1 MGGSGYEPPCGTA
14 PRGASA
20 EDRQAGISH
29 YCLHAP
35 TWLRGSL
42 LADQRQTPD
51 SEQSLGLDPMPP
63 YWGISGLVPPKCQG
77 TEVITSAPAP
87 QLLIQC
93 HQAPMPPSSQKPSTH
108 LAASFKHFNTLF
120 LQGTLGQ
127 GTPCLSVKSL
137 LEGLLSLCCHPHC
150 SSKLKTDRTNTENML
165 QQPPV
170 WEGRQW
176 GRGRQPGCP
185 ITSVGYGCEMK
196 QVHFPP
202 GYHLPQCNLR

>member
-1 MGGSGYEPPCGTA
+1 
-14 PRGASA
+14 
-20 EDRQAGISH
+20 
-29 YCLHAP
+29 
-35 TWLRGSL
+35 
-42 LADQRQTPD
+42 
-51 SEQSLGLDPMPP
+51 
-63 YWGISGLVPPKCQG
+63 
-77 TEVITSAPAP
+77 
-87 QLLIQC
+87 
-93 HQAPMPPSSQKPSTH
+93 MPPSSQKPSTH

-185 ITSVGYGCEMK
+185 ITSAGYGCEMK
-196 QVHFPP
+196 QVHSPP
-202 GYHLPQCNLR
+202 GYRLPQCNLWWGAWNDPSGACLPPSAVLGSEALNQTAPKSPSGCLGSAPSLPSAQRSEGAAGRSTGNAALLEEQPCPPRGALAPLLVPRGAWD